1 MLRIVVDTN
10 VFIRAI
16 FHADRHSQQVLKLV
30 SGGRVVMV
38 MTHQI
43 QEEVLLA
50 VAGHAWHA
58 GVDFEQ
64 ARRPL
69 QKALR
74 LTQKAEFVEAP
85 PVFTAC
91 DDSSDNKFFDCAIAG
106 RADYIVTTDSHLQQ
120 VPNPPVPVVSP
131 WQLLQLDLP

>member
-1 MLRIVVDTN
+1 MLRIVV
-10 VFIRAI
+10 RAI

-50 VAGHAWHA
+50 VAGHAWQA

-74 LTQKAEFVEAP
+74 LTQKRRRSSAAVRTAP
-85 PVFTAC
+85 
-91 DDSSDNKFFDCAIAG
+91 SQAG
-106 RADYIVTTDSHLQQ
+106 LITS
-120 VPNPPVPVVSP
+120 
-131 WQLLQLDLP
+131 